1 MDFKDLIIFNSSNGV
16 FQKQKQNIVKISSI
30 YDFEKITSL
39 FSNADTIS
47 FVDLLFSYKELI
59 NIGYSEQF
67 LDQNFHSMLSLPFFY
82 F

>member
-1 MDFKDLIIFNSSNGV
+1 M
-16 FQKQKQNIVKISSI
+16 

-47 FVDLLFSYKELI
+47 FVDLLFNYKELI

-67 LDQNFHSMLSLPFFY
+67 WSKLSFNAIIAFFSISNDVISGY
-82 F
+82 LNNVY